1 MKVNLKLL
9 KRLYLIDHESTNE
22 HDMISFILNYCYKIP
37 HLTFA
42 IDKERNIFITKNT
55 TNPENYAC
63 VVAHMDTVHD
73 FTSARELVIRNGII
87 SARYIKSGIQCG
99 LNADDCNG
107 ILVALQLLE
116 TLPNLK
122 VCFTTQ
128 EEIGGKGADEAANN
142 IEFFLDVRYLI
153 QADRRGNDDLITHTN
168 GINSASEKFVE
179 DIQPL
184 MEKYGYSEE
193 TGTFTDIGVLANE
206 LLISGVNVSCGYYN
220 EHTFREY
227 CIIDELNNCLNFIHD
242 IIVFLD
248 KQDTVYD
255 IKAQKP
261 YRSSYD
267 YDYGKYDYGNYKYN
281 DSPYDGYDLPCDHC
295 SDQDCMHCKHTW

>member
-37 HLTFA
+37 HLIFS
-42 IDKERNIFITKNT
+42 IDKERNLFITKNT

-63 VVAHMDTVHD
+63 VVAHMDTIHN
-73 FTSARELVIRNGII
+73 FTSARELII
-87 SARYIKSGIQCG
+87 KNNIITARYIKSGIQCG

-128 EEIGGKGADEAANN
+128 EEIGGVGAYEAANN
-142 IEFFLDVRYLI
+142 IEFFLNVRYLI
-153 QADRRGNDDLITHTN
+153 QADRRGNKDLITYTN
-168 GINSASEKFVE
+168 GIDSASEKFVE
-179 DIQPL
+179 DIQSL
-184 MEKYGYSEE
+184 MEKYNYSESI
-193 TGTFTDIGVLANE
+193 GTFTDIGVLASK

-220 EHTFREY
+220 EHTFKE
-227 CIIDELNNCLNFIHD
+227 CCNINELNNCLNFIYE
-242 IIVFLD
+242 IITSLD
-248 KQDTVYD
+248 DQAITYT

-261 YRSSYD
+261 YVSNYYSSYD
-267 YDYGKYDYGNYKYN
+267 YDNYIYD
-281 DSPYDGYDLPCDHC
+281 DSPKDEYDLPCDHC
-295 SDQDCMHCKHTW
+295 IDQDCMHCEKAW

>member
-37 HLTFA
+37 HLIFS
-42 IDKERNIFITKNT
+42 IDKERNLFITKNT

-63 VVAHMDTVHD
+63 VVAHMDTIHN
-73 FTSARELVIRNGII
+73 FTSARELVIKNNII
-87 SARYIKSGIQCG
+87 TAKYIKSGIQCG

-128 EEIGGKGADEAANN
+128 EEIGGVGAYEAANN
-142 IEFFLDVRYLI
+142 IEFFLNVRYLI
-153 QADRRGNDDLITHTN
+153 QADRRGNKDLITHTN
-168 GINSASEKFVE
+168 GIDSASEKFVE
-179 DIQPL
+179 DIQSL
-184 MEKYGYSEE
+184 MEKYNYSESI
-193 TGTFTDIGVLANE
+193 GTFTDIGVLASK

-220 EHTFREY
+220 EHTFKE
-227 CIIDELNNCLNFIHD
+227 CCNINELNNCLNFIYE
-242 IIVFLD
+242 IITSLD
-248 KQDTVYD
+248 DQTITYT
-255 IKAQKP
+255 IKAQKS
-261 YRSSYD
+261 YVSNYYSSYD
-267 YDYGKYDYGNYKYN
+267 YDNYIYD
-281 DSPYDGYDLPCDHC
+281 DSPKDTYDLPCDHC
-295 SDQDCMHCKHTW
+295 IDEDCMHCKVTW

>member
-42 IDKERNIFITKNT
+42 VDSERNLFITKNT

-63 VVAHMDTVHD
+63 IVAHMDTVHN
-73 FTSARELVIRNGII
+73 FTTARELIIRDGVI
-87 SARYIKSGIQCG
+87 SAQYIKSGFPCG

-128 EEIGGKGADEAANN
+128 EEIGGKGADVAADN

-153 QADRRGNDDLITHTN
+153 QADRRGKSDLITHTN
-168 GINSASEKFVE
+168 GINSASKEFVK
-179 DIQPL
+179 DIESL
-184 MEKYGYSEE
+184 MEKYGYLEGI
-193 TGTFTDIGVLANE
+193 GTFTDIGVLADK
-206 LLISGVNVSCGYYN
+206 LLISGVNISCGYYN
-220 EHTFREY
+220 EHTFKE
-227 CIIDELNNCLNFIHD
+227 CCNINELNNCLNFIHD
-242 IIVFLD
+242 IIVSLD
-248 KQDTVYD
+248 GQDTFYK
-255 IKAQKP
+255 IEAQN
-261 YRSSYD
+261 SYGYIHD
-267 YDYGKYDYGNYKYN
+267 YNKYDYGNYAYD
-281 DSPYDGYDLPCDHC
+281 DSLKDDYSLPCDHC
-295 SDQDCMHCKHTW
+295 SNQDCMNCKYTW

>member
-9 KRLYLIDHESTNE
+9 KRLYLIDHESINE

-37 HLTFA
+37 HLIFA
-42 IDKERNIFITKNT
+42 VDSERNIFITKNT

-63 VVAHMDTVHD
+63 IVAHMDTVHS
-73 FTSARELVIRNGII
+73 FTTARELIIHDGVI
-87 SARYIKSGIQCG
+87 SAQYIKSGLPCG

-128 EEIGGKGADEAANN
+128 EEIGGKGADVAADN

-153 QADRRGNDDLITHTN
+153 QADRRGKSDLITHTN
-168 GINSASEKFVE
+168 GIDSASEEFVK
-179 DIQPL
+179 DIKSL
-184 MEKYGYSEE
+184 MEKYGYLEGI
-193 TGTFTDIGVLANE
+193 GTFTDIGILANK

-220 EHTFREY
+220 EHTFKE
-227 CIIDELNNCLNFIHD
+227 CCNINELNNCLNFIHD
-242 IIVFLD
+242 IIISLD
-248 KQDTVYD
+248 GQDTFYK
-255 IKAQKP
+255 IEAQN
-261 YRSSYD
+261 SYEYIHD
-267 YDYGKYDYGNYKYN
+267 YSKYDYGNYSYD
-281 DSPYDGYDLPCDHC
+281 DSPKDDYSLPCDHC
-295 SDQDCMHCKHTW
+295 SNQDCMNCKYTW

>member
-37 HLTFA
+37 HLTFS
-42 IDKERNIFITKNT
+42 IDKECNLFITKNT
-55 TNPENYAC
+55 TNPEKYAC
-63 VVAHMDTVHD
+63 VVAHMDTVHS
-73 FTSARELVIRNGII
+73 FTSARELVIKNNII
-87 SARYIKSGIQCG
+87 TARYIKSGLQCG

-116 TLPNLK
+116 ALPNLK
-122 VCFTTQ
+122 VCFTTK
-128 EEIGGKGADEAANN
+128 EEIGGIGAEEAANN

-168 GINSASEKFVE
+168 GIDSASEKFID

-184 MEKYGYSEE
+184 LEKYGYSEGI
-193 TGTFTDIGVLANE
+193 GTFTDVGILADE

-220 EHTFREY
+220 EHTYKEF
-227 CIIDELNNCLNFIHD
+227 CNINELNNCLNLIYD
-242 IIVFLD
+242 IIVTLD
-248 KQDTVYD
+248 SQDTVYT
-255 IKAQKP
+255 IKAQH
-261 YRSSYD
+261 SYKKF
-267 YDYGKYDYGNYKYN
+267 YTKYDDYNRDDYIYN
-281 DSPYDGYDLPCDHC
+281 DSPKDHGALPCDYC
-295 SDQDCMHCKHTW
+295 MDQDCMHCKYTV

>member
-37 HLTFA
+37 HLIFS
-42 IDKERNIFITKNT
+42 IDKERNLFITKNT

-63 VVAHMDTVHD
+63 VVAHMDTIHN
-73 FTSARELVIRNGII
+73 FTSARELVIKNNII
-87 SARYIKSGIQCG
+87 TAKYIKSGIQCG

-128 EEIGGKGADEAANN
+128 EEIGGIGAYEATNN
-142 IEFFLDVRYLI
+142 IEFFLNVRYLI
-153 QADRRGNDDLITHTN
+153 QADRRGNKDLITHTN
-168 GINSASEKFVE
+168 GIDSASEKFVE
-179 DIQPL
+179 DIQSL
-184 MEKYGYSEE
+184 MEKYNYSESI
-193 TGTFTDIGVLANE
+193 GTFTDIGVLASK

-220 EHTFREY
+220 EHTFKE
-227 CIIDELNNCLNFIHD
+227 CCNINELNNCLNFIYE
-242 IIVFLD
+242 IITSLD
-248 KQDTVYD
+248 DQAITYT
-255 IKAQKP
+255 IKAQKS
-261 YRSSYD
+261 YVNNYYSSYD
-267 YDYGKYDYGNYKYN
+267 YDNYIYD
-281 DSPYDGYDLPCDHC
+281 DSPKDEYDLPCDHC
-295 SDQDCMHCKHTW
+295 IDQDCMHCEKAW

>member
-37 HLTFA
+37 HLTFSV
-42 IDKERNIFITKNT
+42 DKERNLFITKNT
-55 TNPENYAC
+55 TNPEKYAC

-73 FTSARELVIRNGII
+73 FTSARELII
-87 SARYIKSGIQCG
+87 KNNIITAQYIKSGLQCG

-128 EEIGGKGADEAANN
+128 EEIGGKGAYEAANN

-179 DIQPL
+179 DIRPL
-184 MEKYGYSEE
+184 MDKYNYSEG
-193 TGTFTDIGVLANE
+193 TGTFTDIGVLADE

-220 EHTFREY
+220 EHTFKEN
-227 CIIDELNNCLNFIHD
+227 CNISELNNCLNFIYD
-242 IIVFLD
+242 IIVSLD
-248 KQDTVYD
+248 NQDTMYS
-255 IKAQKP
+255 IPAQK
-261 YRSSYD
+261 SYGS
-267 YDYGKYDYGNYKYN
+267 YSNYNYSNYKYN
-281 DSPYDGYDLPCDHC
+281 DSPKDEYSLPCDYC
-295 SDQDCMHCKHTW
+295 VDQDCMHCKHTW

>member
-37 HLTFA
+37 HLTFS
-42 IDKERNIFITKNT
+42 IDKECNLFITKNT
-55 TNPENYAC
+55 TNPEKYAC
-63 VVAHMDTVHD
+63 VVAHMDTVHS
-73 FTSARELVIRNGII
+73 FTSARELII
-87 SARYIKSGIQCG
+87 KNNIITAQYIKSGLQCG

-128 EEIGGKGADEAANN
+128 EEIGGKGADVAADN

-153 QADRRGNDDLITHTN
+153 QADRRGKSDLITHTN
-168 GINSASEKFVE
+168 GINSASEEFVK
-179 DIQPL
+179 DIESL

-193 TGTFTDIGVLANE
+193 IG
-206 LLISGVNVSCGYYN
+206 
-220 EHTFREY
+220 
-227 CIIDELNNCLNFIHD
+227 
-242 IIVFLD
+242 
-248 KQDTVYD
+248 
-255 IKAQKP
+255 
-261 YRSSYD
+261 
-267 YDYGKYDYGNYKYN
+267 
-281 DSPYDGYDLPCDHC
+281 
-295 SDQDCMHCKHTW
+295 

>member
-37 HLTFA
+37 HLTFS
-42 IDKERNIFITKNT
+42 IDKERNLFITKNT
-55 TNPENYAC
+55 TNPESYAC
-63 VVAHMDTVHD
+63 VVAHMDTVHT
-73 FTSARELVIRNGII
+73 FASARELIIRDGII
-87 SARYIKSGIQCG
+87 SAQYIKSGLPCG

-128 EEIGGKGADEAANN
+128 EEIGGKGAYEAANN

-153 QADRRGNDDLITHTN
+153 QADRRGTSDLIIHTN
-168 GINSASEKFVE
+168 GIDSASENFVK
-179 DIQPL
+179 DIKPL
-184 MEKYGYSEE
+184 MEKYKYFEE
-193 TGTFTDIGVLANE
+193 TGTFTDIGVLASE

-220 EHTFREY
+220 EHTFKE
-227 CIIDELNNCLNFIHD
+227 CCNINELNNCLNFIYE
-242 IIVFLD
+242 IITSLD
-248 KQDTVYD
+248 DQTITYT
-255 IKAQKP
+255 IKAQES
-261 YRSSYD
+261 YVSNYYSSYD
-267 YDYGKYDYGNYKYN
+267 YDNYIYD
-281 DSPYDGYDLPCDHC
+281 DSPKDIYDLPCNHC
-295 SDQDCMHCKHTW
+295 IEEDCMHCKETW

>member
-9 KRLYLIDHESTNE
+9 KRLYLIDHISCEE

-37 HLTFA
+37 HLTFSM
-42 IDKERNIFITKNT
+42 DKESNLFITKNT
-55 TNPENYAC
+55 TNPEKYAC

-73 FTSARELVIRNGII
+73 FASARELVIHNGII

-128 EEIGGKGADEAANN
+128 EEMGGVGAREAANN
-142 IEFFLDVRYLI
+142 IEFFLDVQYLI
-153 QADRRGNDDLITHTN
+153 QADRRGNSDLITHTN

-179 DIQPL
+179 DIQSL
-184 MEKYGYSEE
+184 MDKYNYSEK
-193 TGTFTDIGVLANE
+193 TGTFTDIGVLADE

-220 EHTFREY
+220 EHTFRET
-227 CIIDELNNCLNFIHD
+227 CNISELNNCLNFIHD
-242 IIVFLD
+242 IIVTLD
-248 KQDTVYD
+248 NQDAMYS
-255 IKAQKP
+255 IQSQK
-261 YRSSYD
+261 SYKH
-267 YDYGKYDYGNYKYN
+267 YSNTGYNYSNYTHN
-281 DSPYDGYDLPCDHC
+281 DSPNDDYTLPCDYC
-295 SDQDCMHCKHTW
+295 IDQDCMHCKHTW

>member
-42 IDKERNIFITKNT
+42 VDSERNLFITKNT

-63 VVAHMDTVHD
+63 IVAHMDTVHN
-73 FTSARELVIRNGII
+73 FTTARELIIRDGVI
-87 SARYIKSGIQCG
+87 SAQYIKSGLPCG

-128 EEIGGKGADEAANN
+128 EEIGGKGADVAADN

-168 GINSASEKFVE
+168 GITSASEKFVE

-184 MEKYGYSEE
+184 MDKYNYSEG
-193 TGTFTDIGVLANE
+193 TGTFTDVGVLADE

-220 EHTFREY
+220 EHTLKEN
-227 CIIDELNNCLNFIHD
+227 CNISELNNCLNFIYD
-242 IIVFLD
+242 IIVSLD
-248 KQDTVYD
+248 NQDTMYS
-255 IKAQKP
+255 IPAQK
-261 YRSSYD
+261 SYGS
-267 YDYGKYDYGNYKYN
+267 YSNYNYSNYKYD
-281 DSPYDGYDLPCDHC
+281 DSPKDEYSLPCDYC
-295 SDQDCMHCKHTW
+295 VDQDCMHCKHTW

>member
-37 HLTFA
+37 HLIFS
-42 IDKERNIFITKNT
+42 IDKERNLFITKNT

-63 VVAHMDTVHD
+63 VVAHMDTIHN
-73 FTSARELVIRNGII
+73 FTSARELVIKNNII
-87 SARYIKSGIQCG
+87 TAKYIKSGIQCG

-128 EEIGGKGADEAANN
+128 EEIGGIGAYEAANN
-142 IEFFLDVRYLI
+142 IEFFLNVRYLI
-153 QADRRGNDDLITHTN
+153 QADRRGNKDLITHTN

-179 DIQPL
+179 DIQSL
-184 MEKYGYSEE
+184 MEKYNYLENI
-193 TGTFTDIGVLANE
+193 GTFTDIGVLASK

-220 EHTFREY
+220 EHTFRE
-227 CIIDELNNCLNFIHD
+227 CCNINELNNCLNFIYE
-242 IIVFLD
+242 IITSLD
-248 KQDTVYD
+248 NQEITYT

-261 YRSSYD
+261 YMSNYYSNYD
-267 YDYGKYDYGNYKYN
+267 YDNYTYD
-281 DSPYDGYDLPCDHC
+281 DSPKDEYDLPCDHC
-295 SDQDCMHCKHTW
+295 IDQDCMHCKQTW

>member
-37 HLTFA
+37 HLIFS
-42 IDKERNIFITKNT
+42 IDKERNLFITKNT

-63 VVAHMDTVHD
+63 VVAHMDTIHN
-73 FTSARELVIRNGII
+73 FTSARELVIKNNII
-87 SARYIKSGIQCG
+87 TAKYIKSGIQCG

-107 ILVALQLLE
+107 ILVALQLFE

-128 EEIGGKGADEAANN
+128 EEIGGIGAYEAANN
-142 IEFFLDVRYLI
+142 IEFFLNVRYLI
-153 QADRRGNDDLITHTN
+153 QADRRGNKDLITHTN
-168 GINSASEKFVE
+168 GIDSASEKFVE
-179 DIQPL
+179 DIQSL
-184 MEKYGYSEE
+184 MEKYNYSENI
-193 TGTFTDIGVLANE
+193 GTFTDIGVLASK

-220 EHTFREY
+220 EHTFKE
-227 CIIDELNNCLNFIHD
+227 CCNINELNNCLNFIYE
-242 IIVFLD
+242 IITSLD
-248 KQDTVYD
+248 NQEITYT

-261 YRSSYD
+261 YMSNYYSNYD
-267 YDYGKYDYGNYKYN
+267 YDNYTYD
-281 DSPYDGYDLPCDHC
+281 DSPKDEYDLPCDHC
-295 SDQDCMHCKHTW
+295 IDQDCMHCKQTW

>member
-9 KRLYLIDHESTNE
+9 KRLYLIDHESNDE

-37 HLTFA
+37 HLIFS
-42 IDKERNIFITKNT
+42 IDKERNLFITKNT

-63 VVAHMDTVHD
+63 VVAHMDTIHN
-73 FTSARELVIRNGII
+73 FTSARELII
-87 SARYIKSGIQCG
+87 KNNIITARYIKSGIQCG

-128 EEIGGKGADEAANN
+128 EEIGGVGAYEAANN
-142 IEFFLDVRYLI
+142 IEFFLNVRYLI
-153 QADRRGNDDLITHTN
+153 QADRRGNKDLITHTN
-168 GINSASEKFVE
+168 GIDSASEKFVE
-179 DIQPL
+179 DIQSL
-184 MEKYGYSEE
+184 MEKYNYSESI
-193 TGTFTDIGVLANE
+193 GTFTDIGVLASK

-220 EHTFREY
+220 EHTFKE
-227 CIIDELNNCLNFIHD
+227 CCNINELNNCLNFIYE
-242 IIVFLD
+242 IITSLD
-248 KQDTVYD
+248 DQAITYT

-261 YRSSYD
+261 YVSNYYSSYD
-267 YDYGKYDYGNYKYN
+267 YDNYIYD
-281 DSPYDGYDLPCDHC
+281 DSPKDEYDLPCDHC
-295 SDQDCMHCKHTW
+295 IDQDCMHCEKAW

>member
-37 HLTFA
+37 HLIFS
-42 IDKERNIFITKNT
+42 IDKERNLFITKNT

-63 VVAHMDTVHD
+63 VVAHMDTIHN
-73 FTSARELVIRNGII
+73 FTSARELVIKNNII
-87 SARYIKSGIQCG
+87 TAKYIKSGIQCG

-128 EEIGGKGADEAANN
+128 EEIGGIGAYEAANN
-142 IEFFLDVRYLI
+142 IEFFLNVRYLI
-153 QADRRGNDDLITHTN
+153 QADRRGNKDLITHTN
-168 GINSASEKFVE
+168 GIDSASEKFVE
-179 DIQPL
+179 DIQSL
-184 MEKYGYSEE
+184 IEKYNYSENI
-193 TGTFTDIGVLANE
+193 GTFTDIGVLASK

-227 CIIDELNNCLNFIHD
+227 CNINELNNCLNFIYE
-242 IIVFLD
+242 IITSLD
-248 KQDTVYD
+248 NQETTYT

-261 YRSSYD
+261 YMSNYYSNYD
-267 YDYGKYDYGNYKYN
+267 YDNYTYD
-281 DSPYDGYDLPCDHC
+281 DSPKDEYDLPCDHC
-295 SDQDCMHCKHTW
+295 IDQDCMHCKQTW

>member
-37 HLTFA
+37 HLTFS
-42 IDKERNIFITKNT
+42 IDKERNLFITKNT
-55 TNPENYAC
+55 TNPESYAC
-63 VVAHMDTVHD
+63 VVAHMDTVHT
-73 FTSARELVIRNGII
+73 FTSARELIIRDGII
-87 SARYIKSGIQCG
+87 SAQYIKSGLPCG

-128 EEIGGKGADEAANN
+128 EEIGGKGAYEAANN

-153 QADRRGNDDLITHTN
+153 QADRRGNSDLIIHTN
-168 GINSASEKFVE
+168 GIDSASENFVE
-179 DIQPL
+179 DIKPL
-184 MEKYGYSEE
+184 MEKYKYFEE
-193 TGTFTDIGVLANE
+193 SGTFTDIGVLASE

-220 EHTFREY
+220 EHTFKE
-227 CIIDELNNCLNFIHD
+227 CCNINELNNCLNFIHD
-242 IIVFLD
+242 IIVSLD
-248 KQDTVYD
+248 NQDTVYV
-255 IKAQKP
+255 IKMQKS
-261 YRSSYD
+261 YTNSLYD
-267 YDYGKYDYGNYKYN
+267 YSKYDYGNYKYD
-281 DSPYDGYDLPCDHC
+281 DSPKDDYALPCDHC
-295 SDQDCMHCKHTW
+295 LNQDCMNCKYTW

>member
-9 KRLYLIDHESTNE
+9 KRLYLIDHESNDE

-37 HLTFA
+37 HLIFS
-42 IDKERNIFITKNT
+42 IDKERNLFITKNT

-63 VVAHMDTVHD
+63 VVAHMDTIHN
-73 FTSARELVIRNGII
+73 FTSARELII
-87 SARYIKSGIQCG
+87 KNNIITARYIKSGTQCG

-128 EEIGGKGADEAANN
+128 EEIGGVGAYEAANN
-142 IEFFLDVRYLI
+142 IEFFLNVRYLI
-153 QADRRGNDDLITHTN
+153 QADRRGNKDLITHTN
-168 GINSASEKFVE
+168 GIDSASEKFVE
-179 DIQPL
+179 DIQSL
-184 MEKYGYSEE
+184 MEKYNYSESI
-193 TGTFTDIGVLANE
+193 GTFTDIGVLASK

-220 EHTFREY
+220 EHTFKE
-227 CIIDELNNCLNFIHD
+227 CCNINELNNCLNFIYE
-242 IIVFLD
+242 IITSLD
-248 KQDTVYD
+248 DQAITYT

-261 YRSSYD
+261 YVSNYYSSYD
-267 YDYGKYDYGNYKYN
+267 YDNYIYD
-281 DSPYDGYDLPCDHC
+281 DSPKDEYDLPCDHC
-295 SDQDCMHCKHTW
+295 IDQDCMHCEKAW

>member
-9 KRLYLIDHESTNE
+9 QRLYLIDHESANE

-42 IDKERNIFITKNT
+42 IDSERNLFITKNT

-63 VVAHMDTVHD
+63 VVAHTDTVHS
-73 FTSARELVIRNGII
+73 FTSARELVIRNGVI
-87 SARYIKSGIQCG
+87 SARYIKSRIQCG

-128 EEIGGKGADEAANN
+128 EETGGRGADMAANN

-153 QADRRGNDDLITHTN
+153 QADRRGKNDLITYTN
-168 GINSASEKFVE
+168 GIDSASEKFVE

-184 MEKYGYSEE
+184 MKKYGYSEGI
-193 TGTFTDIGVLANE
+193 GTFTDIGILAHK

-220 EHTFREY
+220 EHTFKE
-227 CIIDELNNCLNFIHD
+227 CCNINELNNCLNFIHD
-242 IIVFLD
+242 IIVSLD
-248 KQDTVYD
+248 GQETIYIIND
-255 IKAQKP
+255 QKP
-261 YRSSYD
+261 YGISYGYDVYD
-267 YDYGKYDYGNYKYN
+267 YSNYKYG
-281 DSPYDGYDLPCDHC
+281 DSLDDGCDLPCNHC
-295 SDQDCMHCKHTW
+295 SDQDCTHCKYTQ

>member
-37 HLTFA
+37 HLIFA
-42 IDKERNIFITKNT
+42 VDSERNLFITKNT

-63 VVAHMDTVHD
+63 IVAHMDTVHN
-73 FTSARELVIRNGII
+73 FTTARELIIRDGII
-87 SARYIKSGIQCG
+87 SAQYIKSGLPCG

-128 EEIGGKGADEAANN
+128 EEIGGKGADVAADN

-153 QADRRGNDDLITHTN
+153 QADRRGKSDLITHTN
-168 GINSASEKFVE
+168 GINSASDEFVK
-179 DIQPL
+179 DIESL

-193 TGTFTDIGVLANE
+193 IGTFTDIGILANK

-220 EHTFREY
+220 EHTFKE
-227 CIIDELNNCLNFIHD
+227 CCNINELNNCLNFIHD
-242 IIVFLD
+242 IIVSLD
-248 KQDTVYD
+248 GQDTFYK
-255 IKAQKP
+255 IEAQNP
-261 YRSSYD
+261 YGYIHD
-267 YDYGKYDYGNYKYN
+267 YSKYDYGNYSYD
-281 DSPYDGYDLPCDHC
+281 DSPKDDYSLPCDHC
-295 SDQDCMHCKHTW
+295 SNQDCMNCKYTW

>member
-42 IDKERNIFITKNT
+42 IDSERNLFITKNT

-63 VVAHMDTVHD
+63 IVAHMDTVHS

-87 SARYIKSGIQCG
+87 SARYIKSGLSCG

-128 EEIGGKGADEAANN
+128 EEIGGKGANEAANN

-153 QADRRGNDDLITHTN
+153 QADRRGKDDLITHTN
-168 GINSASEKFVE
+168 GIDSASTKFIE
-179 DIQPL
+179 DIKPL
-184 MEKYGYSEE
+184 MEKYGYSEN
-193 TGTFTDIGVLANE
+193 TGMFTDIGILANE
-206 LLISGVNVSCGYYN
+206 LLISGVNISCGYYD
-220 EHTFREY
+220 EHTFKES
-227 CIIDELNNCLNFIHD
+227 CNINELNNCLNFIHD
-242 IIVFLD
+242 IIISLD
-248 KQDTVYD
+248 GQNTVYE
-255 IKAQKP
+255 IKAQKS
-261 YRSSYD
+261 YIDSCTYD
-267 YDYGKYDYGNYKYN
+267 YSKYNYNNYDYN
-281 DSPYDGYDLPCDHC
+281 DSPDDGYTLPCDHC
-295 SDQDCMHCKHTW
+295 IDQDCMQCKHVW

>member
-37 HLTFA
+37 HLIFS
-42 IDKERNIFITKNT
+42 IDKERNLFITKNT

-63 VVAHMDTVHD
+63 VVAHMDTIHN
-73 FTSARELVIRNGII
+73 FTSARELVIKNNII
-87 SARYIKSGIQCG
+87 TAKYIKSGIQCG

-128 EEIGGKGADEAANN
+128 EELGGIGAYEAANN
-142 IEFFLDVRYLI
+142 IEFFLNVRYLI
-153 QADRRGNDDLITHTN
+153 QADRRGNKDLITHTN
-168 GINSASEKFVE
+168 GIDSASEKFVE
-179 DIQPL
+179 DIQLL
-184 MEKYGYSEE
+184 MEKYSYSESI
-193 TGTFTDIGVLANE
+193 GTFTDIGVLASK

-227 CIIDELNNCLNFIHD
+227 CNINELNNCLNFIYE
-242 IIVFLD
+242 IITSLD
-248 KQDTVYD
+248 NQETIYT

-261 YRSSYD
+261 YMSNYYSNYD
-267 YDYGKYDYGNYKYN
+267 YDNYTYD
-281 DSPYDGYDLPCDHC
+281 DSPKDEYDLPCDHC
-295 SDQDCMHCKHTW
+295 IDQDCMHCKQTW

>member
-37 HLTFA
+37 HLIFA
-42 IDKERNIFITKNT
+42 VDSERNLFITKNT

-63 VVAHMDTVHD
+63 IVAHMDTVHS
-73 FTSARELVIRNGII
+73 FTTARELIIHDGVI
-87 SARYIKSGIQCG
+87 SAQYIKSGLPCG

-128 EEIGGKGADEAANN
+128 EEIGGKGADVAADN

-153 QADRRGNDDLITHTN
+153 QADRRGKSDLITHTN
-168 GINSASEKFVE
+168 GIDSASEEFVK
-179 DIQPL
+179 DIKSL
-184 MEKYGYSEE
+184 MEKYGYLEGI
-193 TGTFTDIGVLANE
+193 GTFTDIGILANK

-220 EHTFREY
+220 EHTFKE
-227 CIIDELNNCLNFIHD
+227 CCNINELNNCLNFIHD
-242 IIVFLD
+242 IIVSLD
-248 KQDTVYD
+248 GQDTFYK
-255 IKAQKP
+255 IKAQN
-261 YRSSYD
+261 SYEYIHD
-267 YDYGKYDYGNYKYN
+267 YNKYDYGNY
-281 DSPYDGYDLPCDHC
+281 SYDDYPKDDYSLPCDHC
-295 SDQDCMHCKHTW
+295 SNQDCMNCKYTW

>member
-37 HLTFA
+37 HLIFS
-42 IDKERNIFITKNT
+42 IDKERNLFITKNT

-63 VVAHMDTVHD
+63 VVAHMDTIHN
-73 FTSARELVIRNGII
+73 FTSARELVIKNNII
-87 SARYIKSGIQCG
+87 TAKYIKSGIQCG

-128 EEIGGKGADEAANN
+128 EEIGGVGAYEAANN
-142 IEFFLDVRYLI
+142 IEFFLNVRYLI
-153 QADRRGNDDLITHTN
+153 QADRRGNKDLITHTN
-168 GINSASEKFVE
+168 GIDSASEKFVE
-179 DIQPL
+179 DIQSL
-184 MEKYGYSEE
+184 MEKYNYSESI
-193 TGTFTDIGVLANE
+193 GTFTDIGVLASK

-220 EHTFREY
+220 EHTFKE
-227 CIIDELNNCLNFIHD
+227 CCNINELNNCLNFIYE
-242 IIVFLD
+242 IITSLD
-248 KQDTVYD
+248 DQTITYT
-255 IKAQKP
+255 IKAQES
-261 YRSSYD
+261 YVSNYYSSYD
-267 YDYGKYDYGNYKYN
+267 YDNYIYD
-281 DSPYDGYDLPCDHC
+281 DSPKDTYDLPCNHC
-295 SDQDCMHCKHTW
+295 INEDCMHCKETW